1 MSNSDPITLV
11 YYNKEDADFLSH
23 TCTLFTDDF
32 NLTEIYKGEMPNG
45 KSKSVMHFYS
55 DQITALTAYK
65 IFSELDMT
73 ACLGAVLM
81 QWDDNGTLEWVVV
94 VDDPKKHSE
103 FLSSCR
109 LVKPELVPVR

>member
-1 MSNSDPITLV
+1 MGETTLV

-55 DQITALTAYK
+55 DQLTALTAYK
-65 IFSELDMT
+65 IFNELDMT

-103 FLSSCR
+103 FLSSWR
-109 LVKPELVPVR
+109 LVKTDLVPVR

>member
-45 KSKSVMHFYS
+45 KSKSVLNF
-55 DQITALTAYK
+55 
-65 IFSELDMT
+65 
-73 ACLGAVLM
+73 
-81 QWDDNGTLEWVVV
+81 
-94 VDDPKKHSE
+94 
-103 FLSSCR
+103 
-109 LVKPELVPVR
+109 